1 MSDPIFDL
9 DSWEPL
15 FRINENMVVDP
26 KGKFYTRMNE
36 NMVMD
41 LDTGKVRFITPWKQG
56 EDERGD

>member
-1 MSDPIFDL
+1 MRDPIFDL

-15 FRINENMVVDP
+15 LRVSENMVVDH

-41 LDTGKVRFITPWKQG
+41 LDTGKLRFITPWKQG
-56 EDERGD
+56 EDERDD

>member
-1 MSDPIFDL
+1 MGDPIFDL

-15 FRINENMVVDP
+15 FRISENMVVDP

-36 NMVMD
+36 NTVMD
-41 LDTGKVRFITPWKQG
+41 LDTGNVRFITPWKQG

>member
-1 MSDPIFDL
+1 MGDPIFDL

-15 FRINENMVVDP
+15 FRISENMVVDP

-41 LDTGKVRFITPWKQG
+41 LDTGNVRFITPWKQG
-56 EDERGD
+56 EDERRD